1 VLVNQYFK
9 LKKAMM
15 FFPNWAVIARRIFKL
30 NTFNSIQRCNAYF
43 TTKPAKK
50 EAQSTQRI
58 VYEENQLIGFD

>member
-1 VLVNQYFK
+1 
-9 LKKAMM
+9 MM